1 PPSAPSTPQA
11 PPSAPSTPQAP
22 SSAPSTPQAPTPAPS
37 TPQAPTPAPA
47 PAPSTPKP
55 TASGSPQ
62 PLPAA
67 LPQPQPTQKNTSAS
81 DSSSKVNSTQIP
93 SSTPVKE
100 AASPIKNAV
109 SATTNSTN
117 NATTSSTGAS
127 VANNST
133 NNVTSSSTGASAS
146 SNSSG
151 SSGSTAAVTPGGS
164 AGSEGSSKVTA
175 TEQEFTSAVSACGF
189 PQPSSEKYKAFI
201 AGIPFSAI
209 NSKRELAMFL
219 ANVLHESDGLQA
231 KSEIQCQANGCKGQ
245 YDAAAD
251 GTVFFGRGYIQL
263 TWKANYAAAS
273 KDLYGDEKILLSN
286 PNSVATDEKV
296 AWATAFW
303 YWKTRVHTA
312 PGVTEGKFGA
322 TIKAING
329 ALECGGGRN
338 QKAVRRFEMYSKIMK
353 AFGINETP
361 IESGCYN

>member
-1 PPSAPSTPQA
+1 
-11 PPSAPSTPQAP
+11 
-22 SSAPSTPQAPTPAPS
+22 
-37 TPQAPTPAPA
+37 
-47 PAPSTPKP
+47 
-55 TASGSPQ
+55 
-62 PLPAA
+62 
-67 LPQPQPTQKNTSAS
+67 
-81 DSSSKVNSTQIP
+81 
-93 SSTPVKE
+93 
-100 AASPIKNAV
+100 
-109 SATTNSTN
+109 
-117 NATTSSTGAS
+117 
-127 VANNST
+127 
-133 NNVTSSSTGASAS
+133 
-146 SNSSG
+146 
-151 SSGSTAAVTPGGS
+151 
-164 AGSEGSSKVTA
+164 
-175 TEQEFTSAVSACGF
+175 
-189 PQPSSEKYKAFI
+189 
-201 AGIPFSAI
+201 
-209 NSKRELAMFL
+209 MFL